1 MPGTDYPKIL
11 KNAIK
16 STFFEAYNNEPD
28 GIYPELVTVVE
39 SGRGRMSETYG
50 FLGNNPAVREWLDE
64 RTSGRPDEYEYV
76 IKNRKWESTL
86 EIKREDVDA
95 DQYGQIRLRVQ
106 QLAWAARRHK
116 EKLVIQTLVDG
127 TTGLCYDGQPFFSA
141 NHSSGKSGTQ
151 SNSVTAAFSVSAL
164 QAAIIAMM
172 NFKDDQGEPLGIV
185 PDTILVPP
193 ALMWTVREVLESPV
207 VVIKGGSNTYTD
219 YKNVMAGSLR
229 LLVSP
234 YITSSTA
241 WYLLRLNHPLRPL
254 ILQQSDPLEFVA
266 LEEPGSSADVFW
278 RDRYLYGI
286 RERYNVGYGPWFT
299 AYYSSGTS

>member
-11 KNAIK
+11 KDAIK

-106 QLAWAARRHK
+106 QLAWAARRPTMSA
-116 EKLVIQTLVDG
+116 LGRPGPCVAATADRLGGVTPASARACRTRGSQLRRCSRVANSG
-127 TTGLCYDGQPFFSA
+127 TTPPYSA
-141 NHSSGKSGTQ
+141 
-151 SNSVTAAFSVSAL
+151 
-164 QAAIIAMM
+164 
-172 NFKDDQGEPLGIV
+172 
-185 PDTILVPP
+185 
-193 ALMWTVREVLESPV
+193 
-207 VVIKGGSNTYTD
+207 
-219 YKNVMAGSLR
+219 
-229 LLVSP
+229 
-234 YITSSTA
+234 
-241 WYLLRLNHPLRPL
+241 
-254 ILQQSDPLEFVA
+254 
-266 LEEPGSSADVFW
+266 
-278 RDRYLYGI
+278 
-286 RERYNVGYGPWFT
+286 
-299 AYYSSGTS
+299 